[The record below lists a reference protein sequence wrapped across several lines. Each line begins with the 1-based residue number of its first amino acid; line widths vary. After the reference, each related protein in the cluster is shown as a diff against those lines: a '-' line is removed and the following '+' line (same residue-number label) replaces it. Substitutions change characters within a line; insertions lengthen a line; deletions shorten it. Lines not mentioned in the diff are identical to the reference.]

1 MSKKT
6 IIESETGLEVII
18 KLTSYDSTNLT
29 KTLIKKGTSDIVLR
43 DMFLAESSVQLLES
57 PNEVTLTFQ
66 QSRGV

>member
-18 KLTSYDSTNLT
+18 KLTSYDPTNLT

-43 DMFLAESSVQLLES
+43 DMFLTESSIQLLES

>member
-18 KLTSYDSTNLT
+18 ELTSYDSTNLT

-43 DMFLAESSVQLLES
+43 NMFLAESSVQLLES

>member
-6 IIESETGLEVII
+6 IIESETGLKVII
-18 KLTSYDSTNLT
+18 ELTSYDSTNLT

-43 DMFLAESSVQLLES
+43 NMFLAESSVQLLES

>member
-66 QSRGV
+66 QNRGV

>member
-29 KTLIKKGTSDIVLR
+29 KTLIKRGTSDIVLR

>member
-43 DMFLAESSVQLLES
+43 NMFLAESSVQLLES